1 MLIDTKL
8 IQTQAQHKP
17 LSAGDGFNFMANDRS
32 NKALIW
38 IAGAFVV
45 LLTGGFAYKKY
56 IDMRMAGTNGGDAFL
71 FMVMVFVGI
80 IAVIGIAGGFIYYYI
95 IPEGRNIHKGLKNLK
110 KKEPISMPEAQTAVE
125 SEKLNHDEEIQRQ
138 EAELKRQREELF
150 SLLSSYA
157 KTTFRKVLSPSQIDA
172 LNSNIRK
179 FADGDDDI
187 VGVETTKSE
196 FVTPID
202 LYHFAWNIAIR
213 LIANDKTRKFRI
225 CTASFVKDTFQITL
239 ADHAVTTIASKLTT
253 TDGKYSLRRV
263 MPDGELTAHVFP
275 GTEDLAIKSD

>member
-1 MLIDTKL
+1 M
-8 IQTQAQHKP
+8 P
-17 LSAGDGFNFMANDRS
+17 LCDGSYFMANNKSD
-32 NKALIW
+32 KALLYVI
-38 IAGAFVV
+38 GALVV
-45 LLTGGFAYKKY
+45 LLIGGFAYKKY
-56 IDMRMAGTNGGDAFL
+56 IDMRMAGAIGGDALL
-71 FMVMVFVGI
+71 FMVMVFVGVL
-80 IAVIGIAGGFIYYYI
+80 AVIGIAGGFIYYYM
-95 IPEGRNIHKGLKNLK
+95 IPEGKNIHKGLKNLK
-110 KKEPISMPEAQTAVE
+110 KKEPASESEAPIILE
-125 SEKLNHDEEIQRQ
+125 SEKPNHDQEIQRQ
-138 EAELKRQREELF
+138 EAELKRQRDELF
-150 SLLSSYA
+150 SLLFSYA
-157 KTTFRKVLSPSQIDA
+157 EATFRKILSPSQIDT

-179 FADGDDDI
+179 FAEGDEDI

-213 LIANDKTRKFRI
+213 LIADDKTRKFRI

>member
-8 IQTQAQHKP
+8 IQTRAQYKP
-17 LSAGDGFNFMANDRS
+17 LSAGDGFNFMANDKS
-32 NKALIW
+32 NKALVW
-38 IAGAFVV
+38 IAGALVV
-45 LLTGGFAYKKY
+45 LLSGGFAYKKY
-56 IDMRMAGTNGGDAFL
+56 IDMRMAGASGGDAFL

-80 IAVIGIAGGFIYYYI
+80 IAVIGIAGGFIYYYM

-179 FADGDDDI
+179 FAEGDDDI

-225 CTASFVKDTFQITL
+225 CTASFVKDTFQITF

-275 GTEDLAIKSD
+275 GSEDLAIKSD

>member
-8 IQTQAQHKP
+8 IQTRAQHKP
-17 LSAGDGFNFMANDRS
+17 LSPGDGFNFMANDRS

-38 IAGAFVV
+38 IAGALVV

-56 IDMRMAGTNGGDAFL
+56 IDMRMAGASGGDAFL
-71 FMVMVFVGI
+71 FMVMVFVGVP
-80 IAVIGIAGGFIYYYI
+80 AVIGIAGGFIYYYMF
-95 IPEGRNIHKGLKNLK
+95 PEGSNIYKGLKRLRK
-110 KKEPISMPEAQTAVE
+110 KDTYSEPEAPVTIE
-125 SEKLNHDEEIQRQ
+125 IPNHEEEVRRQ
-138 EAELKRQREELF
+138 EAELKRQREELL

-157 KTTFRKVLSPSQIDA
+157 EATFRKIFSPKQIDE
-172 LNSNIRK
+172 LESNIRK
-179 FADGDDDI
+179 LAAGDENI
-187 VGVETTKSE
+187 TGIETTKSE

>member
-8 IQTQAQHKP
+8 VQTRAQHKP
-17 LSAGDGFNFMANDRS
+17 LSAGDGFNSMANDRS

-56 IDMRMAGTNGGDAFL
+56 IDMRMSGANGGDAFL
-71 FMVMVFVGI
+71 FMVMVFVGVL
-80 IAVIGIAGGFIYYYI
+80 AVIGIAGGFIYYYMF
-95 IPEGRNIHKGLKNLK
+95 PEGSNIYKGLKRLRNK
-110 KKEPISMPEAQTAVE
+110 DTSSEPEAPVTIE
-125 SEKLNHDEEIQRQ
+125 IPNHEEEVRRQ
-138 EAELKRQREELF
+138 EAELKRQREELL

-157 KTTFRKVLSPSQIDA
+157 EATFRKIFSPKQIDE
-172 LNSNIRK
+172 LESNIRK
-179 FADGDDDI
+179 FAAGDENI
-187 VGVETTKSE
+187 TGIETTKSE

-239 ADHAVTTIASKLTT
+239 AAHAVTTIASKLTT

>member
-1 MLIDTKL
+1 M
-8 IQTQAQHKP
+8 P
-17 LSAGDGFNFMANDRS
+17 LCDGFYFMANDKS

-38 IAGAFVV
+38 IVGAFVV

-56 IDMRMAGTNGGDAFL
+56 IDMRMAGASGGDAFL
-71 FMVMVFVGI
+71 FMVMVFVGVL
-80 IAVIGIAGGFIYYYI
+80 AVIGIAGGFIYYYM
-95 IPEGRNIHKGLKNLK
+95 IPEGKNIHKGLKNLK
-110 KKEPISMPEAQTAVE
+110 KKEPISTPEVLTASE
-125 SEKLNHDEEIQRQ
+125 SEKPNHDEEIQRQ

-150 SLLSSYA
+150 SLLFSYA
-157 KTTFRKVLSPSQIDA
+157 EATFRKILSPSQIDT

-187 VGVETTKSE
+187 VGVETAKSE

-213 LIANDKTRKFRI
+213 LIADDKTRKFRI

-239 ADHAVTTIASKLTT
+239 AEHAVTTIASKLTT
-253 TDGKYSLRRV
+253 TDGKYTLRRV
-263 MPDGELTAHVFP
+263 MPDDELTAHVFP
-275 GTEDLAIKSD
+275 GTEDLAIKNN

>member
-1 MLIDTKL
+1 MLIDAKL
-8 IQTQAQHKP
+8 VQTRAQHKP

-38 IAGAFVV
+38 IAGAVVV

-56 IDMRMAGTNGGDAFL
+56 IDMRMAGASGGDAFL

-80 IAVIGIAGGFIYYYI
+80 IAVIGIAGGFIYYYM

-138 EAELKRQREELF
+138 ETELKRQREELF

-179 FADGDDDI
+179 FAVGDDDI

-263 MPDGELTAHVFP
+263 MPNGELTAHVFP

>member
-8 IQTQAQHKP
+8 VQTRAQHKP

-56 IDMRMAGTNGGDAFL
+56 IDMRMSGANGGDAFL

-80 IAVIGIAGGFIYYYI
+80 IAVIGIAGGFIYYYM

-138 EAELKRQREELF
+138 ETELNRQREELF

-157 KTTFRKVLSPSQIDA
+157 KTTLERYCRRA
-172 LNSNIRK
+172 
-179 FADGDDDI
+179 
-187 VGVETTKSE
+187 
-196 FVTPID
+196 
-202 LYHFAWNIAIR
+202 R
-213 LIANDKTRKFRI
+213 L
-225 CTASFVKDTFQITL
+225 
-239 ADHAVTTIASKLTT
+239 
-253 TDGKYSLRRV
+253 
-263 MPDGELTAHVFP
+263 MP
-275 GTEDLAIKSD
+275 

>member
-8 IQTQAQHKP
+8 IQTRAQYKP
-17 LSAGDGFNFMANDRS
+17 LSAGDGFYFMANNNS
-32 NKALIW
+32 TKALVW
-38 IAGAFVV
+38 ITGALVV

-56 IDMRMAGTNGGDAFL
+56 IDMRMAGASGGDAFL
-71 FMVMVFVGI
+71 FMVMVFVGVL
-80 IAVIGIAGGFIYYYI
+80 AVIGIAGGFIYYYMF
-95 IPEGRNIHKGLKNLK
+95 PEGSNIYKGLKRLR
-110 KKEPISMPEAQTAVE
+110 KKETSSEPEAPVTIE
-125 SEKLNHDEEIQRQ
+125 IPNHEEEIRRQ
-138 EAELKRQREELF
+138 EAELKRQREELL

-157 KTTFRKVLSPSQIDA
+157 EATFRKILSPSQIDV

-179 FADGDDDI
+179 FAEGDDDI

-213 LIANDKTRKFRI
+213 LIADDKTRKFRI

-239 ADHAVTTIASKLTT
+239 TDHAVTTIASKLTT
-253 TDGKYSLRRV
+253 TDGKYTLRRV
-263 MPDGELTAHVFP
+263 MPNDELTAHVFP
-275 GTEDLAIKSD
+275 GTEKLAIKSD

>member
-8 IQTQAQHKP
+8 IQTRAQCKP
-17 LSAGDGFNFMANDRS
+17 LSAGDGFYFMAN
-32 NKALIW
+32 NNTKALVW
-38 IAGAFVV
+38 IAVALVV

-56 IDMRMAGTNGGDAFL
+56 IDMRMAGASGGDAFL
-71 FMVMVFVGI
+71 FMVMVFVGVL
-80 IAVIGIAGGFIYYYI
+80 AVIGIAGGFIYYYMF
-95 IPEGRNIHKGLKNLK
+95 PEGRNIYKGLKRLR
-110 KKEPISMPEAQTAVE
+110 KKETSSEPEAPVTIE
-125 SEKLNHDEEIQRQ
+125 IPNHEEEIRRQ
-138 EAELKRQREELF
+138 EAELKRQREELL

-157 KTTFRKVLSPSQIDA
+157 EATFRKIFSPKQIDE
-172 LNSNIRK
+172 LESNIRK
-179 FADGDDDI
+179 FSAGDENI
-187 VGVETTKSE
+187 TGIETTKSE

-202 LYHFAWNIAIR
+202 LYHFIR
-213 LIANDKTRKFRI
+213 LIADDKTRKFRI

>member
-8 IQTQAQHKP
+8 VQTRAQHKP

-56 IDMRMAGTNGGDAFL
+56 IDMRMSGANGGDAFL

-80 IAVIGIAGGFIYYYI
+80 IAVIGIAGGFIYYYM
-95 IPEGRNIHKGLKNLK
+95 IPEGRNIHKGLKNL

-138 EAELKRQREELF
+138 ETELKRQREELF

-179 FADGDDDI
+179 FAEGDDDI

-202 LYHFAWNIAIR
+202 LYHFAWNIR

>member
-8 IQTQAQHKP
+8 IQTWAQHKP

-38 IAGAFVV
+38 IAGALVV
-45 LLTGGFAYKKY
+45 LLTGSFAYKKY
-56 IDMRMAGTNGGDAFL
+56 IDMRMAGANGGDAFL

-80 IAVIGIAGGFIYYYI
+80 IAVIGIAGGFIYYYM

-125 SEKLNHDEEIQRQ
+125 NEKLNHDEEIQRQ

-157 KTTFRKVLSPSQIDA
+157 EATFRKIFSPKQIDE
-172 LNSNIRK
+172 LESNIRK
-179 FADGDDDI
+179 FAAGDENI
-187 VGVETTKSE
+187 TGIETTKSE
-196 FVTPID
+196 LVTPID

-225 CTASFVKDTFQITL
+225 CTASFVKDTFKITWTMPPQLSPANSPQQMANIPSVVLCPTVSRQPTSFL
-239 ADHAVTTIASKLTT
+239 ARSI
-253 TDGKYSLRRV
+253 
-263 MPDGELTAHVFP
+263 
-275 GTEDLAIKSD
+275 

>member
-8 IQTQAQHKP
+8 IQTRAQYKP
-17 LSAGDGFNFMANDRS
+17 LSAGDGFNFMANDKS
-32 NKALIW
+32 NKALVW
-38 IAGAFVV
+38 IAGALVV
-45 LLTGGFAYKKY
+45 LLSGGFAYKKY
-56 IDMRMAGTNGGDAFL
+56 IDMRMAGASGGDAFL

-80 IAVIGIAGGFIYYYI
+80 IAVIGIAGGFIYYYM

-179 FADGDDDI
+179 FAEGDDDI

-225 CTASFVKDTFQITL
+225 CTASFVKDTFQITF

>member
-8 IQTQAQHKP
+8 VQTRAQHKP

-45 LLTGGFAYKKY
+45 LLAGGFAYKKY
-56 IDMRMAGTNGGDAFL
+56 IDMRMSGANGGDAFL

-80 IAVIGIAGGFIYYYI
+80 IAVIGIAGGFIYYYM
-95 IPEGRNIHKGLKNLK
+95 IPEGRNIHKGLKNL

-138 EAELKRQREELF
+138 ETELKRQREELF

-179 FADGDDDI
+179 FAEGDDDI

>member
-8 IQTQAQHKP
+8 IQTRAQCKP
-17 LSAGDGFNFMANDRS
+17 LSAGDGFYFMAN
-32 NKALIW
+32 NTKAVVW
-38 IAGAFVV
+38 IAVALVV

-56 IDMRMAGTNGGDAFL
+56 IDMRMAGASGGDAFL
-71 FMVMVFVGI
+71 FMVMVFVGVL
-80 IAVIGIAGGFIYYYI
+80 AVIGIAGGFIYYYMF
-95 IPEGRNIHKGLKNLK
+95 PEGRNIYKGLKRLR
-110 KKEPISMPEAQTAVE
+110 KKETSSEPEAPVTIE
-125 SEKLNHDEEIQRQ
+125 IPNHEEEIRRQ
-138 EAELKRQREELF
+138 EAELKRQREELL

-157 KTTFRKVLSPSQIDA
+157 EATFRKIFSPKQIDE
-172 LNSNIRK
+172 LESNIRK
-179 FADGDDDI
+179 FSAGDENI
-187 VGVETTKSE
+187 TGIETTKSE

-213 LIANDKTRKFRI
+213 LIADDKTRKFRI

>member
-8 IQTQAQHKP
+8 IQTRAQYKP
-17 LSAGDGFNFMANDRS
+17 LSAGDGFNFMANDKS
-32 NKALIW
+32 NKALVW
-38 IAGAFVV
+38 IAGALVV
-45 LLTGGFAYKKY
+45 LLSGGFAYKKY
-56 IDMRMAGTNGGDAFL
+56 IDVRMAGASGGDAFL

-80 IAVIGIAGGFIYYYI
+80 IAVIGIAGGFIYYYMF
-95 IPEGRNIHKGLKNLK
+95 PEGSNIYKGLKRLRK
-110 KKEPISMPEAQTAVE
+110 KDTSSEPEAPVTIE
-125 SEKLNHDEEIQRQ
+125 IPNHEEEVRRQ
-138 EAELKRQREELF
+138 EAELKRQREELL

-157 KTTFRKVLSPSQIDA
+157 EATFRKIFSPKQIDE
-172 LNSNIRK
+172 LESNIRK
-179 FADGDDDI
+179 FAAGDENI
-187 VGVETTKSE
+187 TGIETTKSE